1 MARKLSSYPLK
12 NRIWAGV
19 GMVITFVGAIA
30 LLGMYAHLGWWVT
43 LGQAVA
49 FILNVL
55 LPISL
60 VLLVVYLF
68 WAWRVG
74 KFTSLGWVDGT
85 KRLCRSEADV
95 RLFGVCGGF
104 AQRYGLDST
113 VVRVVVLLLFF
124 VSPLLMTLA
133 YALFALL
140 MPRE

>member
-55 LPISL
+55 GM
-60 VLLVVYLF
+60 
-68 WAWRVG
+68 ARG
-74 KFTSLGWVDGT
+74 
-85 KRLCRSEADV
+85 
-95 RLFGVCGGF
+95 
-104 AQRYGLDST
+104 Q
-113 VVRVVVLLLFF
+113 VRVAGLGGWNQ
-124 VSPLLMTLA
+124 A
-133 YALFALL
+133 AL
-140 MPRE
+140 P